1 MTSLRIYL
9 TLILYLS
16 ISIIGISQEIESY
29 KLSIDATYLPTVS
42 YNSEYFSKKKNK
54 LMHEARFDGKKK
66 TLEKKDVLNIILQ
79 IDSLSKVDSFNFYV
93 DESLIDEMKNK
104 YTYYKKENGISN
116 SDIETLFDEN
126 NMVSLD
132 TKKIKSHL
140 LEAISGQIDGA
151 YYSIKIELKF
161 KNNKK
166 IDHGFEVQSSGP
178 KSHKIKD
185 WLILYSVFQN
195 ENVFET
201 IPLKESCF
209 SQSDFIG
216 ILFRFILLK
225 K

>member
-1 MTSLRIYL
+1 
-9 TLILYLS
+9 
-16 ISIIGISQEIESY
+16 
-29 KLSIDATYLPTVS
+29 
-42 YNSEYFSKKKNK
+42 
-54 LMHEARFDGKKK
+54 
-66 TLEKKDVLNIILQ
+66 
-79 IDSLSKVDSFNFYV
+79 
-93 DESLIDEMKNK
+93 MKNK

-185 WLILYSVFQN
+185 WLILYSIFQN

-201 IPLKESCF
+201 IPIKGSCF

-216 ILFRFILLK
+216 ILFRFILWK